1 MPGTDSAGDLC
12 VICSAPCTGCVR
24 ASCCDTPACSTCAH
38 SYISRTGRCWAVDC
52 GTPCTLADLA
62 SEGGNTE
69 PANLEEIDRSKSK
82 VIRKARVTKL
92 LNCTLCNCL
101 CKRGVATSCC
111 RTRACRGC
119 GVKYVTQN
127 RRCWGKGCNRTGIR
141 TADLKN
147 DLVLREAVDVFTK
160 CGEISGELLIKLELN
175 EKEEECIEIIGDN
188 GQEDIEIISDCVG
201 EELAKMNVSP
211 VKDLLSGT
219 SIRSIPNQTGE
230 EINTNMSDRGEDVK
244 ILGREST
251 GDGNKDCDMR
261 EIGTDKGSGKVTN
274 KRDVEENVRPIPK
287 RSKFDQICSTTGNIN
302 LFSQFQNTVLVKLSL
317 IEHCETVK
325 IVFSKDFLKFLRLNN
340 CILAE
345 KCINQNSQVLYHK
358 GMFYTF
364 IYITFKHVKTINLE
378 LKTGFHIAN
387 FSKLGDKKKNVDEV
401 TLKIN
406 VDSRIVVDQD
416 PKICKVYLGS
426 FNKDKKLTPNEVKE
440 QTFYLTTVFNPNIE
454 VMSPVF
460 KLAVAYRLNKDSK
473 ESVGDITA
481 QLLVKTKTNSK
492 LVLSSKQLLAEASN
506 SVCED
511 TIEQILGEADEDGVE
526 IVDGI
531 EIVKDKDWYASLD
544 DATRK
549 KLAEAKKLEGNSIFS
564 KRKFTQALKKYSAA
578 IELDDTNATYFSN
591 RSACYLNLED
601 HINALKDA
609 LKSVELDPSFAKGWL
624 RAAKCYIMVG
634 DIGKAKE
641 MCEKVTS
648 LSTGLSTLVE
658 GELKKIEQ
666 IEKLH
671 KEFLNSNQRGHFSN
685 ALYYLEQIAEICP
698 KFEKNHLLRA
708 ELLALKGEFDKCT
721 EILNDNFDET
731 NTCIDVLYIK
741 ALVNYYQD
749 DLEEAF
755 KLLNSILETD
765 PTHQR
770 SIKCKEIATKISG
783 KKEEGNRL
791 FKEGKLDEA
800 LNLYTEA
807 LEVDKFNVQ
816 TNAKL
821 YYNRA
826 TVFSKLGKLAE
837 AIDDCAKAIQ
847 LDKNYQKPYL
857 RRANAYM
864 EIEEFDQAVKD
875 FEQLVKMDA
884 RNLEYIKLLKE
895 AKEKLRLSKNK
906 DLYQLLGVDKKAS
919 QDEIKK
925 AYRKAALTHHPDRHS
940 VAEEHVKLFH
950 LKKFKDIG
958 EAYGVLSDEKK
969 KALYDKGILY
979 NSIQAQNGSAQ
990 DATRMAFWATMGA
1003 AAQAR
1008 MQAAQQAQMAAAA
1021 RAAAAQASM
1030 SSSGPGLAGVRPGFI
1045 FIPRNAGGQTRR
1057 MPFQF
1062 AGIPPM
1068 GGIPP
1073 FGLPTRFP
1081 NNFNNYR
1088 F

>member
-1 MPGTDSAGDLC
+1 MPGTDSVSDQC
-12 VICSAPCTGCVR
+12 VICSAPCKACVR
-24 ASCCDTPACSTCAH
+24 ASCCDTPACSACAH
-38 SYISRTGRCWAVDC
+38 SYITRNGRCWAVDC
-52 GTPCTLADLA
+52 GTPCTLTDIGFV
-62 SEGGNTE
+62 SEVGTTE
-69 PANLEEIDRSKSK
+69 TTSPVESENSK
-82 VIRKARVTKL
+82 VIRKSRVTKL
-92 LNCTLCNCL
+92 LTCTLCNCL

-127 RRCWGKGCNRTGIR
+127 RKCWGKGCNKKGLR

-147 DLVLREAVDVFTK
+147 DLVLREAVDVFNK
-160 CGEISGELLIKLELN
+160 CGEVTGDLLIKLELN
-175 EKEEECIEIIGDN
+175 EKEEECIEIIGDT
-188 GQEDIEIISDCVG
+188 GQEDIEIISNSVG

-211 VKDLLSGT
+211 VKDMLSEN
-219 SIRSIPNQTGE
+219 S
-230 EINTNMSDRGEDVK
+230 EDVK
-244 ILGREST
+244 IIGMDST
-251 GDGNKDCDMR
+251 SDSNSNDCDMK
-261 EIGTDKGSGKVTN
+261 EAVNTETVIVDKGVGKVTN
-274 KRDVEENVRPIPK
+274 KRDVEENVRPISK
-287 RSKFDQICSTTGNIN
+287 RSKFDQICSTAGHVH
-302 LFSQFQNTVLVKLSL
+302 LYSQFQNTVLVKLSL
-317 IEHCETVK
+317 IEHCEIVK

-345 KCINQNSQVLYHK
+345 KCINQNSQVLYHN
-358 GMFYTF
+358 GVFYAF
-364 IYITFKHVKTINLE
+364 IHISFKHVKTINLE
-378 LKTGFHIAN
+378 LKPGFHIAN
-387 FSKLGDKKKNVDEV
+387 FSKLGDKKKTVEEVSLKVNVE
-401 TLKIN
+401 
-406 VDSRIVVDQD
+406 SRIVVDQD
-416 PKICKVYLGS
+416 PKICKVYIGT
-426 FNKDKKLTPNEVKE
+426 FKDKKLSVSELKE
-440 QTFYLTTVFNPNIE
+440 QIFYITEIFNPNLE

-460 KLAVAYRLNKDSK
+460 KLAVAYRLAKDSK
-473 ESVGDITA
+473 DSVGDITA
-481 QLLVKTKTNSK
+481 QLLVKAKTKSK
-492 LVLSSKQLLAEASN
+492 ITLSARQLIAEASN
-506 SVCED
+506 SFEENLE
-511 TIEQILGEADEDGVE
+511 IILGESEDSGIE

-531 EIVKDKDWYASLD
+531 EIVKDKDWFASLD
-544 DATRK
+544 ITTKK

-564 KRKFTQALKKYSAA
+564 KRKFSQALNKYSAA
-578 IELDDTNATYFSN
+578 IELDGTNATYFSN

-601 HINALKDA
+601 NVNALKDA
-609 LKSVELDPSFAKGWL
+609 LRSVELDPEFAKGWL

-641 MCEKVTS
+641 MCAKVTS

-658 GELKKIEQ
+658 GELQRIEQ

-685 ALYYLEQIAEICP
+685 ALYYLDQIAEICP

-708 ELLALKGEFDKCT
+708 ELLALKGEFQKCT

-731 NTCIDVLYIK
+731 NTCIDVMYIR
-741 ALVNYYQD
+741 ALLNYYQD
-749 DLEEAF
+749 DLEVAF
-755 KLLNSILETD
+755 KLLDSILETD
-765 PTHQR
+765 PTHLR
-770 SIKCKEIATKISG
+770 SIKCKEIASKISG

-791 FKEGKLDEA
+791 FKEGKFEEA

-826 TVFSKLGKLAE
+826 TVYAKLGKLSE
-837 AIDDCAKAIQ
+837 AIDDCTKAIQ
-847 LDKNYQKPYL
+847 LDKTYQKPYL
-857 RRANAYM
+857 RRGNAYM

-875 FEQLVKMDA
+875 FEQLVKMDLT
-884 RNLEYIKLLKE
+884 NIEYNKLLKE

-919 QDEIKK
+919 QEEIKK

-958 EAYGVLSDEKK
+958 EAYGVLSDDKK
-969 KALYDKGILY
+969 RSLYDRGVLY

-990 DATRMAFWATMGA
+990 DATRMAFWASMGA

-1021 RAAAAQASM
+1021 RAAAAAQAQASM
-1030 SSSGPGLAGVRPGFI
+1030 PTSGPGLSGVRAGPGLAGVRPGFI
-1045 FIPRNAGGQTRR
+1045 FLPRTAGGQTRR

-1062 AGIPPM
+1062 TGIPPM

-1073 FGLPTRFP
+1073 YGLPTRFP